1 MREYEPMKWILCENK
16 IVLLFS
22 FNATLSVYK

>member
-1 MREYEPMKWILCENK
+1 MAQNTLK

-22 FNATLSVYK
+22 FPFLA